1 MAGWPF
7 FVYPD
12 FVVFQ
17 IRPPDSRLHPQ
28 GTGAGYDERFDKKDL
43 RFLKG

>member
-1 MAGWPF
+1 LSG
-7 FVYPD
+7 
-12 FVVFQ
+12 
-17 IRPPDSRLHPQ
+17 Q